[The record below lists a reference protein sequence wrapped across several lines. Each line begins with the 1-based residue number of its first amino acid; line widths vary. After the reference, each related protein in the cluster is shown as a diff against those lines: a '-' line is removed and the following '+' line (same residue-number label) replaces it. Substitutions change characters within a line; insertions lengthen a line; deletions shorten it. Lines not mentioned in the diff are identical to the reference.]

1 MALPSHYV
9 PNELTFEAISAY
21 HWVDDYMDLWEEILA
36 PAGRLTFIDKVAQG
50 EDITQNEYYWTEDL
64 AIANYV
70 TLTDAMTD
78 SATTL
83 QVSAGDG
90 KLLQTGDLLYNTEI
104 GKSEWMQV
112 DSVNTSTGAVTVA
125 RGFGSSSGEAW
136 ASGLKLYIQRLRPVG
151 SSKDTREYQGT
162 RRKTNYVGILSHT
175 VGLDGSTMTDI
186 PRGGYSNEL
195 DRQEAKVLTKLKWE
209 LEDMLLF
216 GPGEARASSALGAFI
231 GIKPWVIALGG
242 SNYSTTAET
251 ASWKTINE
259 KLNWIV
265 KQGQLT
271 PGDQL
276 ILLTSPDGANA
287 IGQWGK
293 AFVQTTMDE
302 TTLGFQVNTLKSTL
316 GLSVPVVWHPGLYN
330 EYWLIPVSRIKRHP
344 RKGRGLI
351 RMRRPLYE
359 NLEDSEERRILAE
372 WGASYKNLGTT
383 SWIQTNVTFE

>member
-9 PNELTFEAISAY
+9 PNELTFETVNAY

-36 PAGRLTFIDKVAQG
+36 PAGRLTFIDKIAQG

-70 TLTDAMTD
+70 TFA
-78 SATTL
+78 
-83 QVSAGDG
+83 AGLNTSDTSIAVG
-90 KLLQTGDLLYNTEI
+90 SGQGALLQAGDLLYNSEG
-104 GKSEWMQV
+104 GKSEWIQV
-112 DSVNTSTGAVTVA
+112 TAISTDTLTIV
-125 RGFGSSSGEAW
+125 RGFGDSVGEAW
-136 ASGLKLYIQRLRPVG
+136 DSGSKLYIQRLRPVG

-162 RRKTNYVGILSHT
+162 ARKTNYVGILSHT

-216 GPGEARASSALGAFI
+216 GPGEQRAAGALGALK
-231 GIKPWVIALGG
+231 GIKPWVKALGG

-271 PGDQL
+271 PSDQL

-372 WGASYKNLGTT
+372 WGASYRNLGTT